1 VVGAEAATDQ
11 ATHQL
16 AKAEESQKSGSNIA
30 CLILVI
36 IVVVLLILVIT
47 LKVI

>member
-16 AKAEESQKSGSNIA
+16 AKAEGSQKSGSNIVS
-30 CLILVI
+30 LKLLLVFQS
-36 IVVVLLILVIT
+36 VAHSHFSNF
-47 LKVI
+47 K

>member
-16 AKAEESQKSGSNIA
+16 VKAKESQKSGSNIVS
-30 CLILVI
+30 LKLLLVFQR
-36 IVVVLLILVIT
+36 VAHSHFASF
-47 LKVI
+47 K